1 MKPTVFCTVIFIAAL
16 CALLP
21 ALARAHGVFETQAE
35 QNEILKYSKVDEKLG
50 ATVPKGLVFRDE
62 MGRPFNLDDY
72 LKDKPVLLTL
82 NYYECPMLCP
92 IILNNLAHTMD
103 HIGGITP
110 GRDFKLLTVGINS
123 EGTLPDARDR
133 AEETYRMVSKYKDPR
148 RWWPFLLGD
157 EQNIRALTDSV
168 GFHYKK
174 LGPDNFAHPSVL
186 VVLAPG
192 GKISRYLYG
201 VTYSPRDLRLA
212 LIEASSGKIG
222 ASETLNRLF
231 LFCYHYDP
239 VGKKYQLL
247 ALNVAKLIGGFTILS
262 LLVMFGILRLTGR
275 RRKPDE

>member
-1 MKPTVFCTVIFIAAL
+1 MKFVLRAVIFIAAV
-16 CALLP
+16 CALMP
-21 ALARAHGVFETQAE
+21 AYAKAHGVFETQAE

-50 ATVPKGLVFRDE
+50 STIPEGLVFRDE
-62 MGRPFNLDDY
+62 MGRPFRLGDY

-92 IILNNLAHTMD
+92 IILNNLARTMER
-103 HIGGITP
+103 IGGITP
-110 GRDFKLLTVGINS
+110 GKDFKLLTVSINS
-123 EGTLPDARDR
+123 DGTLPDARDR
-133 AEETYRMVSKYKDPR
+133 AEETYRMLSQYKDAR
-148 RWWPFLLGD
+148 SWWPFLLGD

-168 GFHYKK
+168 GFHFKK

-192 GKISRYLYG
+192 GKVSRYLYG

-212 LIEASSGKIG
+212 LIEASKGKIG
-222 ASETLNRLF
+222 ASEVLNRLF

-239 VGKKYQLL
+239 AGKKYQLL

-262 LLVMFGILRLTGR
+262 LAAIFGILWLTGR
-275 RRKPDE
+275 RRKTDE